1 MELTGTRRTPAK
13 PLAVDAVLTQLAD
26 LGPPSEIRSQSP
38 TIAAV
43 ALGFDRVLLTSIRA
57 GMLEAEAL
65 YVAAN
70 NHAERTLARLH
81 EHPVALDYPLIEG
94 EIMRRRR
101 AEIVRAEPGD
111 TARERA
117 FGEVLAWTEYVAAPI
132 ALDGQVVGFFH
143 ADRQSSGRP
152 LEQHDARGLSS
163 FALCFAL
170 VFERAV
176 LRHRL
181 RIQTQEMREVASW
194 ADARTSELGDR
205 SISLTESPEPPAHAE
220 RAVRTTGIGEHALR
234 DLLTH
239 RELDVLR
246 LMVRG
251 QTNAAIA
258 KDLVVSEGTVKFHV
272 KNILRK
278 LHAANRAEAT
288 SRYLRLTLNRGD
300 ASRS

>member
-1 MELTGTRRTPAK
+1 MPVAKTLT
-13 PLAVDAVLTQLAD
+13 VDAILIALAD
-26 LGPPSEIRSQSP
+26 LGPPSEIRSRSP
-38 TIAAV
+38 VIAAN
-43 ALGFDRVLLTSIRA
+43 ALGFDRVLLTSITA

-65 YVAAN
+65 YIASGNSAK
-70 NHAERTLARLH
+70 RTLALLR

-94 EIMRRRR
+94 EVMRRRR
-101 AEIVRAEPGD
+101 AQIVRSEPGGA
-111 TARERA
+111 ARDQA
-117 FGEVLAWTEYVAAPI
+117 FGDVLAWTEYVTAPI
-132 ALDGQVVGFFH
+132 ALEGRVVGFFH
-143 ADRQSSGRP
+143 ADRQPSRRALVES
-152 LEQHDARGLSS
+152 DARELSS

-181 RIQTQEMREVASW
+181 RVQRQEMRQVASW
-194 ADARTSELGDR
+194 ADARNSELGER
-205 SISLTESPEPPAHAE
+205 SISLTESSEPPEQAE
-220 RAVRTTGIGEHALR
+220 RTLQTTGVGENALR

-251 QTNAAIA
+251 ETNPRIA
-258 KDLVVSEGTVKFHV
+258 KELVVSEGTVKFHV

-288 SRYLRLTLNRGD
+288 SRYLRLTLDHAPPR
-300 ASRS
+300 R